1 MRQEFHIILE
11 IRDLS
16 EQQADALYEV
26 GFDDSHISKN
36 NGFVCI
42 IVDDRDS
49 DDLEGTIRA
58 AVVDAKSAGLPVRRV
73 VVPAVE
79 HVNAELAAGAS
90 A

>member
-16 EQQADALYEV
+16 EQQADALYDA
-26 GFDDSHISKN
+26 GFDDSHISKH
-36 NGFVCI
+36 NGYVCI

-49 DDLEGTIRA
+49 DDFEATIRA
-58 AVVDAKSAGLPVRRV
+58 AVADAQSAGLPVRRV